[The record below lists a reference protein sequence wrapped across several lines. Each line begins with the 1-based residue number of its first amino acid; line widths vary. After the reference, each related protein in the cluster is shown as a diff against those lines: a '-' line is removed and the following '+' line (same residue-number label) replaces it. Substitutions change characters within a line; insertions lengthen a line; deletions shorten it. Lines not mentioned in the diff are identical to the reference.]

1 MKNKNENECFSWQID
16 IQDSEKM
23 VEVWLT
29 NTEKM
34 DPAIE
39 AELKGLC
46 AAYRSKKYMVAVCE
60 SGQGDLFQDSMQKT
74 RSLRFSAS
82 MLSVTP

>member
-34 DPAIE
+34 DPAI
-39 AELKGLC
+39 
-46 AAYRSKKYMVAVCE
+46 
-60 SGQGDLFQDSMQKT
+60 
-74 RSLRFSAS
+74 
-82 MLSVTP
+82 

>member
-1 MKNKNENECFSWQID
+1 MFNKIFSTASWTCGIGYYAQHSPLRRKSIKRRYLSENKSPEKMKNKNEKECFSWQID

-34 DPAIE
+34 DPAI
-39 AELKGLC
+39 
-46 AAYRSKKYMVAVCE
+46 
-60 SGQGDLFQDSMQKT
+60 
-74 RSLRFSAS
+74 
-82 MLSVTP
+82 